1 MVNTKFYALEN
12 NKTKSNLFF
21 LRDYSN
27 TLLYNTNGKTLF
39 NHEHFIFIFDFFI
52 KKLYISEHWYID
64 GTFLRPKDFSQLII
78 VMYYYLEYK
87 KRFPAIYALIN
98 NKKYEGYDYLFKKI
112 Y

>member
-39 NHEHFIFIFDFFI
+39 NHEHFIFISDFF
-52 KKLYISEHWYID
+52 
-64 GTFLRPKDFSQLII
+64 
-78 VMYYYLEYK
+78 
-87 KRFPAIYALIN
+87 
-98 NKKYEGYDYLFKKI
+98 
-112 Y
+112 